1 MFNFLKKKSIELK
14 TPIVGNAIE
23 LSRVP
28 DEVFASKILGDGIA
42 FEPSEGILYAP
53 IRGEILQVFPT
64 KHALGLKTKEGIELL
79 LHIGIDTVKLNGEGF
94 ESFVESGDTVSEG
107 QKLIKFDIDIIKRDA
122 KSAITPLIIT
132 NMEMVDSIEFNY
144 GEINK
149 DSKVAKINLK

>member
-28 DEVFASKILGDGIA
+28 DEVFASKMLGDGIA

-64 KHALGLKTKEGIELL
+64 KHALGLKTKEGLEIL

-144 GEINK
+144 GETNK